1 MFDFLKR
8 PGIWEISNSLIED
21 TFKEKEK
28 TDMSKDKEVV
38 KKAEIRI
45 YFKYATQYSTVYD
58 SYTDK
63 IGMNETAEDHYKDI
77 LTWYYESPKQMYWF
91 KFDTGIAVY
100 DRNAISRITVS
111 EKFVEKE

>member
-28 TDMSKDKEVV
+28 TDMSKDKEVI
-38 KKAEIRI
+38 KKAEII
-45 YFKYATQYSTVYD
+45 ICFKCASYYGVDLDDYS
-58 SYTDK
+58 SK
-63 IGMNETAEDHYKDI
+63 IDMNESAEDYYKDI

-91 KFDTGIAVY
+91 KFNTGVAVY